1 MIHDHI
7 ESYHVF
13 VLNLFR
19 ILSCLGVIFDFSMR
33 FLNPSWIDLSRW
45 ILNLLNSLDFGNFEF
60 LSNWSWK
67 VWISFSHCNS
77 RSRVNRGFKWKLAV
91 DFAATCHR
99 SIRLQSIIYLT
110 IWFLLGFM
118 CSSSIRLTFS
128 AHTADSSWIHL
139 LYGRSLIVVET
150 LAQVYLHFCKMVQYS
165 IWHL

>member
-110 IWFLLGFM
+110 IWLLLGFM